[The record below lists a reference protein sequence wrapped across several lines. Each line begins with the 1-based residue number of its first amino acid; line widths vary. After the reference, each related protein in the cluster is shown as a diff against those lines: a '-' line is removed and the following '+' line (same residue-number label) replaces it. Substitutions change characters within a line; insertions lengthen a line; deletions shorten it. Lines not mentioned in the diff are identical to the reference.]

1 VSTALTSI
9 IKLLIG
15 VLIFVGLPLVGW
27 GLSDL
32 QGFIDHPV
40 RLGYAV
46 IVVLLQI
53 FVVIRLP
60 EVGGRR
66 ATGENITPR
75 ERLTLVPL
83 QVIPLAIVIVAPYC
97 DRREIAVLGE
107 LDLLRYLGLALFTSG
122 FLGMHWAEAFLDKQF
137 SVYVTLQED
146 HKLVTEGPYRHLRH
160 PRYLGII
167 IFTAGISLVFR
178 SWLALILVA
187 ALALVLIWRIQNEEA
202 LMHREF
208 GTDWEAYSQRSWRLI
223 PYVY

>member
-15 VLIFVGLPLVGW
+15 ILIFVGLPLVGW

-32 QGFIDHPV
+32 QGFIDHPA
-40 RLGYAV
+40 RLGYV
-46 IVVLLQI
+46 ILVVLLQI

-60 EVGGRR
+60 EAGSRR
-66 ATGENITPR
+66 ATGQKIAPR

-97 DRREIAVLGE
+97 DRRDIGVLGE
-107 LDLLRYLGLALFTSG
+107 IEIVRYLGLALFALG
-122 FLGMHWAEAFLDKQF
+122 FLGMHWAEVFLDKQF
-137 SVYVTLQED
+137 SVYVTLQAD

-167 IFTAGISLVFR
+167 MFTAGISLVFR
-178 SWLALILVA
+178 SWLSLLLVA

-208 GTDWEAYSQRSWRLI
+208 GRDWDAYTQRSWRLI
-223 PYVY
+223 PFVY